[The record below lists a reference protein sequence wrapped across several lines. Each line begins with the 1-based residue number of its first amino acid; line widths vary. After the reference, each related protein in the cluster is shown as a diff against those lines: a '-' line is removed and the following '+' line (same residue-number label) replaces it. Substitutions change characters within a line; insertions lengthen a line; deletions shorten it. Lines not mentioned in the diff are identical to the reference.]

1 MNYRKFGKT
10 GFMVSALGFGTMRL
24 PITNDDPSNINEQ
37 EAMRMIRYAID
48 NGLNYVDT
56 AYPYHRGNSELL
68 VGKALKD
75 GYRQKTAI
83 ATKLPAWLIESQKD
97 MTEKFEEQLKKLET
111 DYVDFYL
118 LHSLNKGT
126 WEKMVRLDY
135 FSWAE
140 KMVAQGKIRYLGFSF
155 HDEFPI
161 FKSIVDYYDKWDF
174 AQIQY
179 NYLDVNYQAGLRG
192 LKYARDK
199 GLAVVIMEPLR
210 GGELANMPE
219 QVLSVFE
226 ETGYNRSAVEWA
238 LDWLWNQ
245 PEVSVVLS
253 GMSTLEQVE
262 QNIRFASNSRIGM
275 LSQNDTS
282 SFVKAQKLIEE
293 LRPIG
298 CTGCQYCLPCT
309 VGINIPAIFD
319 IYNKG
324 YLFSQMER
332 AKSRYSFMETKADAC
347 IKCGDCETKCPQ
359 KLPIRDLMEKI
370 SKEFGNG

>member
-10 GFMVSALGFGTMRL
+10 GFTVSALGFGTMRL
-24 PITNDDPSNINEQ
+24 PTINNDAANINEQ
-37 EAMRMIRYAID
+37 EAIKMLRYAID

-56 AYPYHRGNSELL
+56 AYPYHRGNSETL

-83 ATKLPAWLIESQKD
+83 ATKLPAWLIESQAD
-97 MTEKFEEQLKKLET
+97 MTLKFEEQLKKLQT

-118 LHSLNKGT
+118 LHSLNKVT
-126 WEKMVRLDY
+126 WEKMVELDY

-140 KMVAQGKIRYLGFSF
+140 KMVAQGKIRFLGFSF
-155 HDEFPI
+155 HDEFTV
-161 FKSIVDYYDKWDF
+161 FKSIIDYYEKWDF

-192 LKYARDK
+192 LKYASSK

-210 GGELANMPE
+210 GGELANMPRE
-219 QVLSVFE
+219 ILSVFE
-226 ETGYNRSAVEWA
+226 KNSIRRTPVEWA
-238 LDWLWNQ
+238 LSWLWNQ

-262 QNIRFASNSRIGM
+262 QNIKFADKSHIDM
-275 LSQNDTS
+275 LSQEEIN
-282 SFVKAQKLIEE
+282 SFSEVRKLMEE
-293 LRPIG
+293 LRPIA

-309 VGINIPAIFD
+309 VGINIPGIFD

-324 YLFSQMER
+324 YLFGQMEK
-332 AKSRYSFMETKADAC
+332 AKARYSFLDTKADSC

-370 SKEFGNG
+370 SKEFGNE